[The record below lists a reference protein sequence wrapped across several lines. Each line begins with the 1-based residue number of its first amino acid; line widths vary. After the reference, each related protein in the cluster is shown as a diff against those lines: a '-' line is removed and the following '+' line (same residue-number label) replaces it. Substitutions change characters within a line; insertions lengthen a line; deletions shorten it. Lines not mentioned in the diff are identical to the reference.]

1 MKNLS
6 DCHRVS
12 IAPMMDCTDRYC
24 RYFHRSLTKN
34 ALLYTEMVV
43 ARTIIEAHKRGDLSK
58 YLAFDSFEKP
68 LALQLG
74 GSDPK
79 ELAEAAKIAM
89 QYDYDEI
96 NLNVGCPSDR
106 VQSGR
111 FGVCLMKQPEIVA
124 ECMDAIQ
131 KSVDIPLSV
140 KTRIGVDE
148 YDSEEFLI
156 RFIDVVSKT
165 GVFNFIIHARKAWL
179 KGLNPAQNRN
189 IPPLDYG
196 RVYAMKKRFPDFKI
210 EINGGI
216 TDLQQC
222 QSHLHK
228 LDGVMIGRAAYE
240 NPWILS
246 KVDSLIF
253 NCKDPCDSREKLI
266 EDLLQYCEKLSSS
279 GVRLHNLARHMS
291 GLYKGQSRAKH
302 WRIKIQELLKKNPH
316 DAQFLNKS
324 IEVFQQS
331 S

>member
-1 MKNLS
+1 MQNFKNY
-6 DCHRVS
+6 HRIS

-58 YLAFDSFEKP
+58 YLAFDPFEKP
-68 LALQLG
+68 LVLQLG
-74 GSDPK
+74 GSDPR
-79 ELAEAAKIAM
+79 ELAEASKIAM

-124 ECMDAIQ
+124 DCMHAIRE
-131 KSVDIPLSV
+131 SVDIPLSV

-148 YDSEEFLI
+148 HDTEEFLT
-156 RFIDVVSKT
+156 RFIDIVSKA
-165 GVFNFIIHARKAWL
+165 GVLNFIIHARKAWL

-189 IPPLDYG
+189 IPPLDYN
-196 RVYAMKKRFPDFKI
+196 RVYTMKNRFPDLKI
-210 EINGGI
+210 ELNGGI
-216 TDLQQC
+216 KDLQQC
-222 QSHLHK
+222 QSHLGQ
-228 LDGVMIGRAAYE
+228 LDGVMLGRAAYE

-253 NCKDPCDSREKLI
+253 NDKDPCDSRE
-266 EDLLQYCEKLSSS
+266 DLLRSLFQFCNKLSST
-279 GVRLHNLARHMS
+279 GIRLHNLARHMS
-291 GLYKGQSRAKH
+291 GLYKGESRAKR
-302 WRIKIQELLKKNPH
+302 WRIKIQELLKKDPH
-316 DAQFLNKS
+316 DAEFLNKS
-324 IEVFQQS
+324 MEVFH
-331 S
+331 